1 VFTKDGLHTLANII
15 NVNLTCV
22 DLFPQS
28 CTTQGFVTSNI
39 AQVEEKSY
47 YDQHPTYQFL
57 PLAIKVFGASP
68 IKKLMC
74 FFYTIVPMKVGA
86 SKG

>member
-1 VFTKDGLHTLANII
+1 VFTKDGLHTLANIV
-15 NVNLTCV
+15 NVDLKCV

-28 CTTQGFVTSNI
+28 YTTQGFVTSNI
-39 AQVEEKSY
+39 VQVEEKSY

-57 PLAIKVFGASP
+57 PLTIKVFGASP

-74 FFYTIVPMKVGA
+74 FYTVVPMKVGA